1 MNLQLIIKTTIII
14 LILMMLIVVFLLRW
28 KITVLLV
35 VTVSVVE
42 CYALFISDLAQI

>member
-1 MNLQLIIKTTIII
+1 M
-14 LILMMLIVVFLLRW
+14 MMLIVFFFLLRW

-35 VTVSVVE
+35 VTVSLVE

>member
-1 MNLQLIIKTTIII
+1 M
-14 LILMMLIVVFLLRW
+14 MMLIVFFFLLRW

>member
-1 MNLQLIIKTTIII
+1 M
-14 LILMMLIVVFLLRW
+14 MMLIVFFFLLRW

-35 VTVSVVE
+35 VTVSVAE